1 MASSD
6 WIGWTAV
13 AVGGCAV
20 VSAFAFTTTQVGQ
33 GLAFGFGAFI
43 VFFGALS
50 VLAHDRAPDHWGL
63 AVVGLA
69 MFTVPFIGNGYS
81 YDRWSSW
88 TCWLAGG
95 LAVILGG
102 FAWMHDRTTT
112 EYGISDVGDSQR
124 LRHPWSYWIGR
135 LALIVG
141 LAAVLLSTGLPA
153 TAAPRAVTIGLGAM
167 IAVVAVWSLLASE
180 PTHNFLTLAIVGF
193 ALFLSPW
200 VAAFSGDTV
209 AWTGWVAGALATALG
224 VAGYLRGER
233 GDFAAA
239 VRDDSTEQYR
249 RRYR

>member
-1 MASSD
+1 M
-6 WIGWTAV
+6 
-13 AVGGCAV
+13 

-69 MFTVPFIGNGYS
+69 MFTVPFIGNGFS

-141 LAAVLLSTGLPA
+141 LAAVLLSIGLPA

-200 VAAFSGDTV
+200 VAAFSGDGI
-209 AWTGWVAGALATALG
+209 AWTGWVAGGLATALG
-224 VAGYLRGER
+224 VAGYVRGER
-233 GDFAAA
+233 GDFATA
-239 VRDDSTEQYR
+239 VRDDSTERYR